1 MAEHPINNLMQTT
14 LQKIKELVDASTVV
28 GDPIVVGS
36 ATIIPVSKI
45 SYGFASGGSDLP
57 AKKEGELFGGG
68 GGAGATVAPVG
79 FIVITENDVKL
90 LQVEEN
96 RNSASKLIDMVP
108 GLIDKVKES
117 LGKKKEQADEQAD
130 DMLPIDEPVVTRG
143 LKNKVRVNPRD
154 KNNRK

>member
-28 GDPIVVGS
+28 GEPIVTGTT
-36 ATIIPVSKI
+36 TIIPVSKI

-79 FIVITENDVKL
+79 FIVITENDVRL

-96 RNSASKLIDMVP
+96 KNSAAKLIDMMP

-117 LGKKKEQADEQAD
+117 LGKKKEQPAE
-130 DMLPIDEPVVTRG
+130 LPEEIVPEDTVVTRG
-143 LKNKVRVNPRD
+143 LKNTVRVNPREK
-154 KNNRK
+154 KNRR

>member
-28 GDPIVVGS
+28 GEPIVTGS
-36 ATIIPVSKI
+36 TTIIPVSKI

-79 FIVITENDVKL
+79 FIVITENDVRL

-96 RNSASKLIDMVP
+96 KNSAAKLIDMMP

-117 LGKKKEQADEQAD
+117 LGKKKEQPAE
-130 DMLPIDEPVVTRG
+130 LPEEIVPEDTVVTRG
-143 LKNKVRVNPRD
+143 LKNTVRVNPREK
-154 KNNRK
+154 KNRR

>member
-1 MAEHPINNLMQTT
+1 MTDHPINNLMQTT

-28 GDPIVVGS
+28 GEPIVAGS
-36 ATIIPVSKI
+36 ATIIPVSRI

-90 LQVEEN
+90 LQVDDN

-117 LGKKKEQADEQAD
+117 IGKKKETALEVPADE
-130 DMLPIDEPVVTRG
+130 LPEDAVVTRN
-143 LKNKVRVNPRD
+143 LKNTVRVNPRD
-154 KNNRK
+154 RKNRR

>member
-28 GDPIVVGS
+28 GEPIVTGS
-36 ATIIPVSKI
+36 TTIIPVSKI

-68 GGAGATVAPVG
+68 GGAGATVSPVG

-90 LQVEEN
+90 LQVDDN
-96 RNSASKLIDMVP
+96 KNSAAKLIDMVP

-117 LGKKKEQADEQAD
+117 LGKKKDQGIEV
-130 DMLPIDEPVVTRG
+130 LPPEEMPEDTVVTRG
-143 LKNKVRVNPRD
+143 LKNSVRVNPREK
-154 KNNRK
+154 KNRR